1 MDYNYQQAMIQ
12 MGIPISVYE
21 SEDFF
26 KINRVMLANHVKS
39 GHKTHLLHYAV
50 QACQLV
56 VLSKRRKGENN
67 GNNFRL
73 SVQI

>member
-26 KINRVMLANHVKS
+26 KINRVMLAKPREERAQDPHAALRS
-39 GHKTHLLHYAV
+39 AG
-50 QACQLV
+50 
-56 VLSKRRKGENN
+56 LSIGGSIKA
-67 GNNFRL
+67 
-73 SVQI
+73 